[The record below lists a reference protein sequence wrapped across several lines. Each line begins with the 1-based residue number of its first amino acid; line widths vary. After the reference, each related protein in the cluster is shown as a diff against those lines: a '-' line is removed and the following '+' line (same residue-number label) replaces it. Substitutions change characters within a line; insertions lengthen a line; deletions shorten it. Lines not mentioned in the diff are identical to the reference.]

1 MEKSDFDSLLKR
13 YLAGETTEKETAK
26 VEAWLDVMRAEGHT
40 DVELSKADEDRIFK
54 KLSSNLDN
62 LDEVTTLLPKKKKG
76 LSSGQ
81 WTLRIAASLSLVAL
95 LSYALWQYTGI
106 GEGTGF
112 FAGNID
118 KLILNDGSLVWLRG
132 ESKFTYFEKQ
142 DDGTRY
148 GELTGE
154 ALFEVAKDPDHPFI
168 IRCGDVTIKVLG
180 TSFSLKSSGDE
191 LELKVLTGKVNL
203 STDANKE
210 GIVVVA
216 NEKVI
221 YKPSG
226 EILRSSLEDK
236 DVQKITKHT
245 QYNMTF
251 KNASLQDVLERME
264 EKFSVDITML
274 DKEAGQCSITAD
286 FTDHSLDSSLDMIT
300 EVLDVT
306 YAKEG
311 NMITIT
317 GVGCP

>member
-13 YLAGETTEKETAK
+13 YLAGQTTEKETAK
-26 VEAWLDVMRAEGHT
+26 IEAWLDVIRAQDPGN
-40 DVELSKADEDRIFK
+40 VELSKADEDRIFR
-54 KLSSNLDN
+54 KLSDNLDN

-76 LSSGQ
+76 LSLGQ

-106 GEGTGF
+106 VDGTRF
-112 FAGNID
+112 FANDVD
-118 KLILNDGSLVWLRG
+118 KLILNDGSLVWLRDD
-132 ESKFTYFEKQ
+132 SKFIYFEKQ

-168 IRCGDVTIKVLG
+168 IRCGDVSIKVLG

-203 STDANKE
+203 STETNKE

-216 NEKVI
+216 NEKVV
-221 YKPSG
+221 YKSSG
-226 EILRSSLEDK
+226 EILKSSLETK
-236 DVQKITKHT
+236 EVAKITKHT

-264 EKFSVDITML
+264 EKFSVDITLL
-274 DKEAGQCSITAD
+274 DSQAGRCSITAD
-286 FTDHSLDSSLDMIT
+286 FTDHSLESSLEMIT
-300 EVLDVT
+300 EVLDVA